1 MVLRIEQ
8 DGRLRRIT
16 LAAAEK
22 RNVLDQEMADA
33 LLVGFSDAAT
43 DDATGAILLQADG
56 QVFCAGSTPEI
67 DEGLFAAARNLNKP
81 LIASVKGAALAG
93 GVALLASAHVVV
105 AAQGTSFAL
114 TDIREGRW
122 NQTIYDSVAHAIGQR
137 RALELGLT
145 GRVFTTPDALA
156 WGLVHVVAPA
166 FELDDRAEA
175 IATALANAN
184 QEAVRAALAKRVKS

>member
-56 QVFCAGSTPEI
+56 QVFAQAQRLKSEKIFSLRCAP
-67 DEGLFAAARNLNKP
+67 
-81 LIASVKGAALAG
+81 
-93 GVALLASAHVVV
+93 
-105 AAQGTSFAL
+105 
-114 TDIREGRW
+114 
-122 NQTIYDSVAHAIGQR
+122 
-137 RALELGLT
+137 
-145 GRVFTTPDALA
+145 
-156 WGLVHVVAPA
+156 
-166 FELDDRAEA
+166 
-175 IATALANAN
+175 
-184 QEAVRAALAKRVKS
+184 